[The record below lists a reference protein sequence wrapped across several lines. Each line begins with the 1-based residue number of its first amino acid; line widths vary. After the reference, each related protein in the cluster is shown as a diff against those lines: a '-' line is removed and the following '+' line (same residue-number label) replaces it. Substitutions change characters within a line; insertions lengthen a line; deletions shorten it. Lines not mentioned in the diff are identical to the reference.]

1 VTGGRLLIARWV
13 IAAALAGVAATD
25 PAPLRADAAGDA
37 AQAATARRFTA
48 IRNQPLLLEAF
59 LREMPKGGDLHN
71 HLSGSI
77 YAESYIRWAA
87 EDNLCVATATFAL
100 VTGTCDAGAGR
111 PAAAAVLQDPALYNA
126 AIDAWSM
133 RNWPADRNGH
143 DHFFAAFTKFNPATS
158 RVGDMLAE
166 VTSRAASENVSY
178 LELMLS
184 PDGNV
189 AARLGRETAFTS
201 DFAQM
206 RTRLL
211 AADFNAVFTQARQR
225 LDAAEARRNDLQRCG
240 TPAAEPG
247 CGVMVRYLSQ
257 VLRAGPPEAVFAQIL
272 AGFEL
277 TMRDPRVAGVNLV
290 QPEDDP
296 VAVRDFSLHLA
307 MIEFLRGVYP
317 SVRIALH
324 AGEIV
329 QGLVPPEVLRFH
341 IRDSIQKGHALR
353 IGHGVDIMQEDD
365 PIGLLR
371 EMAAKRVLVEIAL
384 TSNDIILGVRGKRH
398 PLNLY
403 LQYGVPVALATDD
416 LGVSRSSH
424 TREWVRAVEEHALDY
439 ATVKQMVR
447 NSIEHAFVDA
457 PTRTRLKQDL
467 EGAFLRFERRQA
479 GQRAATR

>member
-1 VTGGRLLIARWV
+1 MNVRGFLI
-13 IAAALAGVAATD
+13 VAATIAGLWAGD
-25 PAPLRADAAGDA
+25 PASLQADAASDA
-37 AQAATARRFTA
+37 AQAATARRFAA

-87 EDNLCVATATFAL
+87 EDNLCVATATLAL
-100 VTGTCDAGAGR
+100 VTGTCDAAAGR
-111 PAAAAVLQDPALYNA
+111 PSAAAVLQDPALYSA
-126 AIDAWSM
+126 TIDAWSM

-143 DHFFAAFTKFNPATS
+143 DHFFAAFTKFNPVTT

-166 VTSRAASENVSY
+166 VTSRAAAENVSY

-189 AARLGRETAFTS
+189 SARLGRESAFNR

-206 RTRLL
+206 RSRLL
-211 AADFNAVFTQARQR
+211 AADFNAVFTQAKQR
-225 LDAAEARRNDLQRCG
+225 LDSAEARRNELQHCG

-247 CGVMVRYLSQ
+247 CGVTVRYMSQ
-257 VLRAGPPEAVFAQIL
+257 VLRAGPPEQVFAQIL

-277 TMRDPRVAGVNLV
+277 ATRDPRITGVNLV

-296 VAVRDFSLHLA
+296 VAVRDFSLHLS
-307 MIEFLRGVYP
+307 MIDFLAREYP
-317 SVRIALH
+317 SVRVALH

-329 QGLVPPEVLRFH
+329 QGMVPPEALRFH
-341 IRDSIQKGHALR
+341 IRESIAKGHALR
-353 IGHGVDIMQEDD
+353 IGHGVDVMHEDD

-371 EMAAKRVLVEIAL
+371 EMAARKILVEIAL
-384 TSNDIILGVRGKRH
+384 TSNDVILGVSGKRH
-398 PLNLY
+398 PLGMY
-403 LQYGVPVALATDD
+403 LQYGVPVALASDD
-416 LGVSRSSH
+416 LGVSRSTH
-424 TREWVRAVEEHALDY
+424 TREWVRAVEEHGLDY
-439 ATVKQMVR
+439 ATLKRLVR

-467 EGAFLRFERRQA
+467 EAAFLRFEKRQA
-479 GQRAATR
+479 AGWQRAATR

>member
-1 VTGGRLLIARWV
+1 VNVRGFLLV
-13 IAAALAGVAATD
+13 AAAIAGVWAGDSAS
-25 PAPLRADAAGDA
+25 LRADATSDA
-37 AQAATARRFTA
+37 AQAATARRFAA

-87 EDNLCVATATFAL
+87 EDNLCVVTATFAL
-100 VTGTCDAGAGR
+100 VAGTCDAAAGR
-111 PAAAAVLQDPALYNA
+111 PPAATVLQDATLYNA
-126 AIDAWSM
+126 TIDAWSM

-143 DHFFAAFTKFNPATS
+143 DHFFAAFTKFNAATS

-166 VTSRAASENVSY
+166 VTSRAAAENVSY

-189 AARLGRETAFTS
+189 SARLGRESKFS
-201 DFAQM
+201 HDFAQM
-206 RTRLL
+206 RAQLL

-225 LDAAEARRNDLQRCG
+225 LDSAEARRNDLQHCG
-240 TPAAEPG
+240 TPAAEPA
-247 CGVMVRYLSQ
+247 CGVTVRYMSQ
-257 VLRAGPPEAVFAQIL
+257 VLRAGPPEQVFAQIL

-277 TMRDPRVAGVNLV
+277 ATRDPRITGVNLV

-307 MIEFLRGVYP
+307 MIDFLTREYP
-317 SVRIALH
+317 TVRVALH

-329 QGLVPPEVLRFH
+329 EGMVPPEVLRFH
-341 IRDSIQKGHALR
+341 IRESITKGHAVR
-353 IGHGVDIMQEDD
+353 IGHGVDVMQEDD

-371 EMAAKRVLVEIAL
+371 EMAAKKVLVEIAL
-384 TSNDIILGVRGKRH
+384 TSNDVILGVRGKRH
-398 PLNLY
+398 PLGLY
-403 LQYGVPVALATDD
+403 LQYGVPVALASDD

-424 TREWVRAVEEHALDY
+424 TREWVRAVEEHGLDY
-439 ATVKQMVR
+439 ATLKRLVR
-447 NSIEHAFVDA
+447 NSIEHAFVDP

-467 EGAFLRFERRQA
+467 EAAFLRFERRQA
-479 GQRAATR
+479 AQRAAAR

>member
-1 VTGGRLLIARWV
+1 MNVRRFLIV
-13 IAAALAGVAATD
+13 AAAIAGVWAGDSAS
-25 PAPLRADAAGDA
+25 LRADAASDA
-37 AQAATARRFTA
+37 AQAATARRFAA

-100 VTGTCDAGAGR
+100 VTGTCDAAAGR
-111 PAAAAVLQDPALYNA
+111 PSAATVLGDTTLYNA
-126 AIDAWSM
+126 TIDAWSM

-143 DHFFAAFTKFNPATS
+143 DHFFAAFTKFNPVTS

-166 VTSRAASENVSY
+166 VTSRAAAESVSY

-189 AARLGRETAFTS
+189 SARLGRESKFS
-201 DFAQM
+201 RDFAQM
-206 RTRLL
+206 RAQLL

-225 LDAAEARRNDLQRCG
+225 LDSAEARRNELQHCG
-240 TPAAEPG
+240 TPAADPG
-247 CGVMVRYLSQ
+247 CGVTVRYISQ
-257 VLRAGPPEAVFAQIL
+257 VLRAGPPEQVFAQIL

-277 TMRDPRVAGVNLV
+277 ATRDPRITGVNLV

-307 MIEFLRGVYP
+307 MIDFLTHAYP
-317 SVRIALH
+317 TVRVSLH

-329 QGLVPPEVLRFH
+329 PGMVPPEVLRFH
-341 IRDSIQKGHALR
+341 IRESIAKGHALR
-353 IGHGVDIMQEDD
+353 IGHGVDVMQEDD

-371 EMAAKRVLVEIAL
+371 EMAAKKILVEIAL
-384 TSNDIILGVRGKRH
+384 TSNDVILGVRGKRH
-398 PLNLY
+398 PLGVY

-416 LGVSRSSH
+416 LGVSRASH
-424 TREWVRAVEEHALDY
+424 TREWVRAVEEHGLDY
-439 ATVKQMVR
+439 ATLKRLVR
-447 NSIEHAFVDA
+447 NSIEHAFVDP

-467 EGAFLRFERRQA
+467 EAAFLRFERRQA
-479 GQRAATR
+479 AQRAAAR